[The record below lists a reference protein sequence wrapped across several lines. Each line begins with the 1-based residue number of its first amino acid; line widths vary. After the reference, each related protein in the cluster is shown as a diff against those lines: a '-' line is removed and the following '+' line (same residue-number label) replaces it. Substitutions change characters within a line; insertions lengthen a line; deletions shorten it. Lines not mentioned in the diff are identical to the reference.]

1 MVAAVVT
8 MIGRSRTTVGDDDVE
23 EEMLTITGPGEA
35 NGRKFKKWSPDEEEA
50 ITLVHGEFSGQEGC
64 WKDVAAMAVDRTPA
78 AVTEKW
84 KVMQRERKPLAS
96 ARWYPSGDSKEE
108 MESAMAGGSM
118 PSATEI
124 SYLASRF
131 GVPYEKVKIWCQ
143 NHTARARRSAGTQ
156 APGRWQLSRGDKAT
170 LEEAYGQ
177 PESWIR
183 NRQQGMSPTQQ
194 VTKRMMETLGVNA
207 ASVKRWFASRRKRD
221 ATDGRIAVTATGIA
235 GTAFPDTTGDSAV

>member
-23 EEMLTITGPGEA
+23 EEMLTITGPGET
-35 NGRKFKKWSPDEEEA
+35 NGRKFKKWSSDEEEA
-50 ITLVHGEFSGQEGC
+50 ITLAYDEFSGPEGC

-96 ARWYPSGDSKEE
+96 ARWYPSGDSKGE

-143 NHTARARRSAGTQ
+143 NHTARARRSAGTHRRR
-156 APGRWQLSRGDKAT
+156 AGGSSAGATRRRWRRRTGSPNPG
-170 LEEAYGQ
+170 
-177 PESWIR
+177 
-183 NRQQGMSPTQQ
+183 
-194 VTKRMMETLGVNA
+194 
-207 ASVKRWFASRRKRD
+207 F
-221 ATDGRIAVTATGIA
+221 
-235 GTAFPDTTGDSAV
+235 GTANRACPPLNR